1 MKERKHKKW
10 LWILIAAA
18 AAAVLIVVLK
28 NRVNITTYK
37 DSRQEGTK
45 VYTVGIIQSKS
56 GSYADQMVQGA
67 MDAMSDIFGTSHVK
81 FTEKRVKS
89 QKAAK
94 KAAAQMAK
102 DKQLIVTS
110 GTKAL
115 KGAEKATSTVP
126 IVSVGVVNFQRALG
140 MTVSDNWDYRT
151 GRNVTGVVGEPS
163 LPDTLSM
170 LIEVTPDL
178 KTVGMIRDP
187 GDADSV
193 YQCDKMK
200 TMLDQAGIGVK
211 VYDLAKTS
219 TDSDA
224 QSLAETAVS
233 ECSALYFPMNC
244 GLSAQAAV
252 IAPIAAEA
260 GVTTV
265 TGDASVGRHVLA
277 TLYTDP
283 YNQGYRAGKMVY
295 SILVKKENPKRM
307 HVKIFSSGAS
317 QKLYQKTLAAQMNK
331 TFPKS
336 FSEIDSYL
344 SHYDPAEVTTRI
356 NSDTTQQ
363 GRD

>member
-1 MKERKHKKW
+1 VKKQKNKKW

-28 NRVNITTYK
+28 NRVNITTYR

-45 VYTVGIIQSKS
+45 VYAVGIIQSKS
-56 GSYADQMVQGA
+56 GSYADQMVQGT
-67 MDAMSDIFGTSHVK
+67 MDAMTDIFGSSHVK
-81 FTEKRVKS
+81 FTEKRVKT
-89 QKAAK
+89 QKAAQ
-94 KAAAQMAK
+94 KAAVQMAK
-102 DKQLIVTS
+102 NKQLIVTS

-115 KGAEKATSTVP
+115 MGAEKATSTVP

-187 GDADSV
+187 NDPDSV
-193 YQCDKMK
+193 YQCNKMK
-200 TMLDQAGIGVK
+200 TMLDQAGIGSK
-211 VYDLAKTS
+211 VYDLAKNS
-219 TDSDA
+219 SDSDA
-224 QSLAETAVS
+224 ESVASTAVS

-252 IAPIAAEA
+252 IAPIAAA
-260 GVTTV
+260 SGVSTV
-265 TGDASVGRHVLA
+265 AGDASVGRHVLA

-283 YNQGYRAGKMVY
+283 YNQGYRAGKMTY
-295 SILVKKENPKRM
+295 GILVDKNNPKRT
-307 HVKIFSSGAS
+307 HVKIFNSGAS
-317 QKLYQKTLAAQMNK
+317 QKLYQKTLAAQMNR

-336 FSEIDSYL
+336 FSEIGSYL
-344 SHYDPAEVTTRI
+344 SHYDPTEVTTRI
-356 NSDTTQQ
+356 NAGDTQQ
-363 GRD
+363 GNY